1 MSKSDPISVLIAD
14 DHPIV
19 RSGLRDLLEGSGQFI
34 VVGQAGDGEEAVRVA
49 EEVKPQVVIMDVIM
63 PRQDGI
69 EACREIMARLPDTRV
84 VILTAATQQDAVID
98 AIAAG
103 ATGYLE
109 KYAPPEE
116 LLTVL
121 SDVAQG
127 RLRVPDDAVK
137 RVFAMLRGQGPLPS
151 PRPADRLTAIEQE
164 TLTLFGSGTSYTE
177 IARRRGISVVT
188 VRNTLYRIQDKLGI
202 ETKPE
207 LVIWAVRNG
216 LLDDVVVGIDA
227 Q

>member
-1 MSKSDPISVLIAD
+1 MSTSDPISVLVAD
-14 DHPIV
+14 DHSIV
-19 RSGLRDLLEGSGQFI
+19 RSGLRDLLEDSGQFV
-34 VVGQAGDGEEAVRVA
+34 VVGQAGDGEEALRVA

-63 PRQDGI
+63 PRRDGI

-127 RLRVPDDAVK
+127 HLRVPDDAVK
-137 RVFAMLRGQGPLPS
+137 RVFAMLRGQGPLS
-151 PRPADRLTAIEQE
+151 SGRPTDGDRA
-164 TLTLFGSGTSYTE
+164 G
-177 IARRRGISVVT
+177 
-188 VRNTLYRIQDKLGI
+188 D
-202 ETKPE
+202 P
-207 LVIWAVRNG
+207 
-216 LLDDVVVGIDA
+216 DA
-227 Q
+227 LWQGHVLH